1 MTNLKDKPSYKDLDN
16 FIKEVKNGDIDPLEY
31 IKLPAHFEYID
42 ELARHGIYVDELVK
56 LNDDELTYTLVL
68 NHHAEQYY
76 EQWKHHPSQNV
87 RYTLALQGYYPEHF
101 IHDPDYEIKGVVTI
115 NNPHFIPQVINE
127 PQMLDDIIIAIN
139 RWKEFDP
146 EIGRLVYN
154 KAKEA
159 GEEEL
164 DGLEYKL
171 EAMSHQPSIIE
182 KTMSRQ
188 QLYTSGSPLWARDY
202 TVSQLQ
208 WLLKARINNKEPY
221 DEQILKRLDIEP
233 TDPKWYN
240 KMLASVI

>member
-1 MTNLKDKPSYKDLDN
+1 MTNIKDKPTHRELDN
-16 FIKEVKNGDIDPLEY
+16 FIKDIKEGVIDPLEY
-31 IKLPAHFEYID
+31 IKLPAHFEYLN
-42 ELARHGIYVDELVK
+42 ELAVHGICVNELIK
-56 LNDDELTYTLVL
+56 LNDDDITYTLVL

-76 EQWKHHPSQNV
+76 EQWKNHHANNV

-101 IHDPDYEIKGVVTI
+101 IQDLDTDIRGVVTI

-127 PQMLDDIIIAIN
+127 PEMLDDIIIAVN
-139 RWKEFDP
+139 EWKEFDP

-171 EAMSHQPSIIE
+171 ETMLHKPRIIE

-188 QLYTSGSPLWARDY
+188 QLYKSGSPLWAKDY
-202 TVSQLQ
+202 TVRQLQ
-208 WLLKARINNKEPY
+208 WLLKARINSKEPY
-221 DEQILKRLDIEP
+221 DQQILRRLDVEP
-233 TDPKWYN
+233 NDPKWYI
-240 KMLASVI
+240 KMLNLVN